1 MLGQDSCE
9 FVHVTG
15 GMRIVTAIVLANAA
29 LDVLVPQSL
38 GLPVGAE
45 VVDVNLHVSI
55 ADLAETVSTLLAEH
69 GDLVV
74 LHEATDL
81 VGAQALLAV
90 RALLHAPIV
99 IVPVA
104 LPLLGVLVVAVTLSA
119 LLPAEPRPT
128 LLADLTPSVTSRLH
142 VLARISSVAGL
153 RQPAPRLTQ
162 HARSILP
169 GSAFMVTLQPL
180 SSVVAWPAAGQLPKV
195 PDGCV
200 AVVRGDELDMVASEI
215 GRSWPSTP
223 VVPLAAMDSARDW
236 WGARKTTEV
245 VVMPLE
251 IDSLRLE
258 LSAPATLCRWC
269 HQPARARLCS
279 GCSMLRL
286 DELGRPA

>member
-1 MLGQDSCE
+1 M
-9 FVHVTG
+9 TG
-15 GMRIVTAIVLANAA
+15 GMRAMTAIVLANAA
-29 LDVLVPQSL
+29 LDVIAPQAL
-38 GLPVGAE
+38 GLRDGPPV
-45 VVDVNLHVSI
+45 VHVDLHSPI
-55 ADLAETVSTLLAEH
+55 ADLAGSISNLVAHH
-69 GDLVV
+69 GDLVIM
-74 LHEATDL
+74 HEAADL

-90 RALLHAPIV
+90 RALLRAPVV

-104 LPLLGVLVVAVTLSA
+104 LPLLGVLVVAATLSA
-119 LLPAEPRPT
+119 LLPDEPRPT

-169 GSAFMVTLQPL
+169 GSAFLVTLQPL
-180 SSVVAWPAAGQLPKV
+180 PSVAAWPAAGLLPEV
-195 PDGCV
+195 PSGCV
-200 AVVRGDELDMVASEI
+200 AVVRGDEPELVGSDI
-215 GRSWPSTP
+215 RRSWPDTP
-223 VVPLAAMDSARDW
+223 VVPLTNMDGARDW

-245 VVMPLE
+245 IVMPVE

-258 LSAPATLCRWC
+258 LSAPAMLCRWC